1 MRKPQP
7 QKDIFKLLN
16 SLSIPIKVWM
26 CQFNIN
32 SNYTH
37 EDIKNDI
44 FLVLQELIN
53 SGRLES
59 HLEVDEGLSLVLIK
73 GDLREPIIN
82 PRAWLRTI
90 ALNYIRA
97 LCREHNRFSDISS
110 EMWESL
116 LSTEQS
122 NAVSSRHTHPM
133 QYIENLELRDNIKK
147 LPEQDSEILELFY
160 FKKLSYAEISSHLE
174 DNGYGRYTEET
185 IRQKKCRSLKK
196 LRQLYL

>member
-1 MRKPQP
+1 MIKPQP
-7 QKDIFKLLN
+7 HKEIFKLLN
-16 SLSIPIKVWM
+16 SLSIPIQVWM

-44 FLVLQELIN
+44 FLVLQELIK
-53 SGRLES
+53 SGRIES

-97 LCREHNRFSDISS
+97 LYRKHNRFSDISS

-116 LSTEQS
+116 LSTEQN
-122 NAVSSRHTHPM
+122 NAVSYRHTHPM

-147 LPEQDSEILELFY
+147 LPEQDSAILELFY

-185 IRQKKCRSLKK
+185 IRQKKCRGLKK

>member
-1 MRKPQP
+1 MKKPQP
-7 QKDIFKLLN
+7 QEEIANLLN
-16 SLSIPIKVWM
+16 SLSIKIRGWL
-26 CQFNIN
+26 CQFNLN

-37 EDIKNDI
+37 EDIINDV
-44 FLVLQELIN
+44 FLLVQTLIE
-53 SGRLES
+53 SGRIES
-59 HLEVDEGLSLVLIK
+59 HLNVDGELLLFLIK

-82 PRAWLRTI
+82 PRAWLRTV
-90 ALNYIRA
+90 AFNYVRA
-97 LCREHNRFSDISS
+97 LFRDHNRFLDISS

-122 NAVSSRHTHPM
+122 NAVSYRHPHPM
-133 QYIENLELRDNIKK
+133 QYIKNLELREKIRQ
-147 LPEQDSEILELFY
+147 LPDEDSEILELFY

-185 IRQKKCRSLKK
+185 IRQKKCRALKK